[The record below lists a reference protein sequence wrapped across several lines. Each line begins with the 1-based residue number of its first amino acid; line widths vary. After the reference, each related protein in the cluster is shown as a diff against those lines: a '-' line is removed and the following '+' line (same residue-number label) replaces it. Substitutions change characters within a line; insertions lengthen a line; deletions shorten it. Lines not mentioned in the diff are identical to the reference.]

1 MILALALILI
11 PPTAAIAEKLN
22 DVDDKVRG
30 AVCKMLGSLDYETAA
45 HHVTLET
52 MRALGERLLDRKVAR
67 FPVTPQEYTLIEPRF
82 QLSVCEEAFKGLGR
96 LYDLAYPQMFVPEMI
111 TLATLPVLTCVTRTV
126 TPKMLQL

>member
-1 MILALALILI
+1 MIPANHLILI

-22 DVDDKVRG
+22 DVDDRVRG

-45 HHVTLET
+45 HHVTLGT
-52 MRALGERLLDRKVAR
+52 MRALGERLLDRKVAI
-67 FPVTPQEYTLIEPRF
+67 FPSVEYTLIIPRF

-111 TLATLPVLTCVTRTV
+111 TLALCLS
-126 TPKMLQL
+126 